1 MRYVPRQSVLASTL
15 AVALATGSTPG
26 RTAPQPGVD
35 RPAPAPACSLSVFP
49 EEVSPGRPD
58 TRVLAETSERLT
70 GSPRAEVP
78 EGSGIEIR
86 DVEPDVS
93 PDSWVLRLDL
103 SGARA
108 GRWAITIE
116 GRSTECV
123 GDIEI
128 QDSAAGLGLPEPLP
142 ASTRPGS

>member
-15 AVALATGSTPG
+15 AVALATGSAPG

-49 EEVSPGRPD
+49 EEVSAGRPD

-70 GSPRAEVP
+70 GSPRAEMP
-78 EGSGIEIR
+78 AGSGIEIR

-103 SGARA
+103 SGARP
-108 GRWAITIE
+108 GQWEITLE

-123 GDIEI
+123 GDLEI
-128 QDSAAGLGLPEPLP
+128 QDSSAGRDLPDPLSP
-142 ASTRPGS
+142 STRPGS

>member
-15 AVALATGSTPG
+15 AVALAAG
-26 RTAPQPGVD
+26 
-35 RPAPAPACSLSVFP
+35 PAPPRASAEVGPVRSGSGPACSLSIYP
-49 EEVSPGRPD
+49 EEVSAGRPD

-70 GSPRAEVP
+70 GSPRAAVP
-78 EGSGIEIR
+78 AGSGIEVR

-108 GRWAITIE
+108 GQWEVTLE
-116 GRSTECV
+116 GRSVECV
-123 GDIEI
+123 GTIEI
-128 QDSAAGLGLPEPLP
+128 QGSAAVSGPLP
-142 ASTRPGS
+142 SPTASAGRP